1 MLQSSKAFVCHSKAC
16 TQLHQK
22 MLQRSKVLFGTQKLA
37 PNCTTKCFKA
47 QSSCLAHKSLH
58 PTPTPKKMLQSSKLL
73 FGTQKLAPNSNT
85 KKCFKAQSF
94 CLALKSLHPIA
105 QQKCS
110 KTQSFCLALKSLHPI
125 AQQKCSKT
133 QSFCLALKSLH
144 PIIGNASKLKIQAS
158 NFFKMRQ
165 DPAQKKD
172 TIKTPPSKHKTQS
185 LSS

>member
-1 MLQSSKAFVCHSKAC
+1 LLQSSKLLFDIQNLHPNYCITQMLQSSKAFVC
-16 TQLHQK
+16 QLHHK
-22 MLQRSKVLFGTQKLA
+22 MLQSSQLLFGTQKLA
-37 PNCTTKCFKA
+37 PNSQHQKKCF
-47 QSSCLAHKSLH
+47 
-58 PTPTPKKMLQSSKLL
+58 QSSKLL

-85 KKCFKAQSF
+85 KCFKAQSF
-94 CLALKSLHPIA
+94 CLALKKKA
-105 QQKCS
+105 Y
-110 KTQSFCLALKSLHPI
+110 TQLI

-144 PIIGNASKLKIQAS
+144 PIIGNASKLQIHPS

-165 DPAQKKD
+165 DPEKKEED